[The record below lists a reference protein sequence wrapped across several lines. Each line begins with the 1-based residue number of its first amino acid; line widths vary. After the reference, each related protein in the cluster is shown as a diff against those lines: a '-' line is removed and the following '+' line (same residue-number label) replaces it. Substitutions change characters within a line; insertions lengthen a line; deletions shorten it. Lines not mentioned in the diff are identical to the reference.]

1 MTRAAALALVV
12 AAACARQVTPSTPTA
27 SLAVVGRPSGVGDR
41 ALLGETLEVVGRWQG
56 TCDDWS
62 PHDGAYPEGP
72 GAARPCAARDFTVV
86 VGCDGP
92 CSVDGRRV
100 TPTATGPI
108 TIHIELIRPER
119 TWRDDRRLDVVAA
132 DGFWITGCGNLAVA
146 GGAPEIRKPIATD
159 DVSCVV
165 GQPPIELGVLA
176 GGVGF
181 AVPIELAGATVT
193 GPLDRAAITAA
204 LGLPADARGSHR
216 VTLGFRGLT
225 RTVTLELR

>member
-1 MTRAAALALVV
+1 M
-12 AAACARQVTPSTPTA
+12 
-27 SLAVVGRPSGVGDR
+27 
-41 ALLGETLEVVGRWQG
+41 
-56 TCDDWS
+56 
-62 PHDGAYPEGP
+62 
-72 GAARPCAARDFTVV
+72 

-132 DGFWITGCGNLAVA
+132 DGFWITGCGNLAVHD
-146 GGAPEIRKPIATD
+146 GAPEIRKPIATD
-159 DVSCVV
+159 DVLCVV

-204 LGLPADARGSHR
+204 LGLTITDKLRYTLDPSASPPTLVLEGTWRDRPLRVELHR
-216 VTLGFRGLT
+216 DGPSLLMTRGFRWVNEYPFN
-225 RTVTLELR
+225 R